1 MDHAITHQDSM
12 PESTY
17 RWLAHRAQPSYG
29 QPLICT
35 NPILTRLLTV
45 SNHRP
50 PARAQGAQGIAP
62 RSYPL
67 FAGPATETIAQ
78 PQIAASEQYNKPG
91 TLNIPPG
98 YATVIHTLT
107 PSGMIKVG
115 MDNKYPRQDS
125 VLSCPAQIKPDTAPS
140 RIGDRAA
147 NYALDPQTEPLDLR
161 AVKGPSFAGLDRLD
175 YITDRKPGSRPY

>member
-29 QPLICT
+29 HPLIHA

-45 SNHRP
+45 NNHRP
-50 PARAQGAQGIAP
+50 PARAQEIAP

-67 FAGPATETIAQ
+67 FAGPATETTAQ

-91 TLNIPPG
+91 VLNIPPG

-125 VLSCPAQIKPDTAPS
+125 VLSYPAQIKPDTAPS
-140 RIGDRAA
+140 PIGGQAA
-147 NYALDPQTEPLDLR
+147 NYALAPQTEPLDLR
-161 AVKGPSFAGLDRLD
+161 AVKEPSFAGLDRLE
-175 YITDRKPGSRPY
+175 YITDRKSGSRPY